1 MSSSVNAVLFD
12 VHLYGMHHVHFR
24 QPLFFPAAIFLMC
37 YLKILNRTAKA
48 QIVFLVNKYIN

>member
-1 MSSSVNAVLFD
+1 MSGSVNAVLFD

-24 QPLFFPAAIFLMC
+24 QPLFLSCRHFMC
-37 YLKILNRTAKA
+37 YLKILNRTAKE